1 MKKKELGNLGEKLA
15 AEYLEK
21 KNKGIIHDDL
31 CDEDNFNNLLYILE
45 NKVGDNHGKEEA

>member
-1 MKKKELGNLGEKLA
+1 MIRDIK
-15 AEYLEK
+15 EYLEK